1 MPYFITPHNMTRL
14 MKQHQASGSKQ
25 RGLIIMFALLILGL
39 ITLLFARAAPN
50 IIPNSEEVS
59 TRVAN
64 YISPTPQE
72 SSFRHDNLNLQ
83 PEKECTEQQR
93 EKINVQL
100 NLESGN
106 VQVQGCNDPNWLDS
120 FFEEE
125 ADIGTE
131 SFLGISV
138 GCNKV
143 CVCSSS
149 HLE

>member
-14 MKQHQASGSKQ
+14 IKQHQAGGSKQ
-25 RGLIIMFALLILGL
+25 RGLIIMFVLLILGL
-39 ITLLFARAAPN
+39 ITLLIARVAPN
-50 IIPNSEEVS
+50 IIPSSEVS

-64 YISPTPQE
+64 YISQTPQE
-72 SSFRHDNLNLQ
+72 SSYRHDNLNLQ
-83 PEKECTEQQR
+83 PQKECTEQQR

>member
-1 MPYFITPHNMTRL
+1 
-14 MKQHQASGSKQ
+14 
-25 RGLIIMFALLILGL
+25 MFVLLILGL
-39 ITLLFARAAPN
+39 IALLLN
-50 IIPNSEEVS
+50 ILIIPNSEEVS

-64 YISPTPQE
+64 Y
-72 SSFRHDNLNLQ
+72 SSYRHDNLILQ
-83 PEKECTEQQR
+83 PEEECTKQQR
-93 EKINVQL
+93 EKINIQL
-100 NLESGN
+100 KLESGN
-106 VQVQGCNDPNWLDS
+106 VRVRGCNDPSYLDS

>member
-1 MPYFITPHNMTRL
+1 
-14 MKQHQASGSKQ
+14 MKQQTGGSKQ
-25 RGLIIMFALLILGL
+25 RRGQIFMFVLLILGL
-39 ITLLFARAAPN
+39 IELLLN
-50 IIPNSEEVS
+50 ILIIPNSEEVS

-64 YISPTPQE
+64 YISQTPQE
-72 SSFRHDNLNLQ
+72 SSYRHDNLNLQ

>member
-1 MPYFITPHNMTRL
+1 ML
-14 MKQHQASGSKQ
+14 V
-25 RGLIIMFALLILGL
+25 LLILGL
-39 ITLLFARAAPN
+39 VILLFARAAPN
-50 IIPNSEEVS
+50 IIPNSGEVS

-64 YISPTPQE
+64 YNISQTPKE
-72 SSFRHDNLNLQ
+72 SSYRHDNLNLQ

-106 VQVQGCNDPNWLDS
+106 VQVQGCNDPNWLDL

-143 CVCSSS
+143 CVSVASVMLELCRLSS
-149 HLE
+149 L